1 MSHAA
6 DSPLLMIGWD
16 FHQTPVEIRERLAFS
31 PEKVKEA
38 LSIMRKEGLLSEG
51 VIISTC
57 NRSEVYGVAGAA
69 LADKDP
75 IEGLTEF
82 IAHYH
87 GVPRAEVNG
96 YGYRFA
102 GPEAARHLLRVT
114 SGMESLALGEHQ
126 IIGQVRE
133 AFRLASSAG
142 ATRSVLHR
150 LFQKALET
158 GKRVRSETGLSSR
171 PISIPGVA
179 MELSEKIYENLAPR
193 KFLLLGAGETS
204 GIFFDLLLA
213 RGATNIE
220 VTNRTFTRAQEL
232 CKRGGKA
239 VPWEDLN
246 AHLATADIVVSATS
260 STTPVISFEAATAA
274 VAQRLGQPLFFLDL
288 GIPRNV
294 DPRIG
299 ELNNAFLYAVDD
311 LQEIAE
317 RNRQERQKELGPALE
332 ILEEELEEFLAWFG
346 SLAVIPTV
354 TSLRQK
360 FESIRESDFDRQ
372 LEKMTHIDAKDREK
386 IRLMAQG
393 MVKSLLR
400 HPTEAIKDEPDP
412 GRRLDRA
419 EAARHLFDLD
429 VKPKERD

>member
-1 MSHAA
+1 MNNSAE
-6 DSPLLMIGWD
+6 SPLVLVGWD
-16 FHQTPVEIRERLAFS
+16 FHQTPVELRERLAFS
-31 PEKVKEA
+31 PEKVREA
-38 LSIMRKEGLLSEG
+38 LALMRKEGLLSEG

-57 NRSEVYGVAGAA
+57 NRSEIYGVAGAA
-69 LADKDP
+69 LSGADP
-75 IEGLTEF
+75 TEAVTEF
-82 IAHYH
+82 VANYH
-87 GVPRAEVNG
+87 GIPRTEVNG
-96 YGYRFA
+96 YGYRFS
-102 GPEAARHLLRVT
+102 GTDAARHLLRVT

-158 GKRVRSETGLSSR
+158 GKRVRSETGLSSK

-193 KFLLLGAGETS
+193 KFLILGAGETS
-204 GIFFDLLLA
+204 SIFFDLLLA

-220 VTNRTFTRAQEL
+220 VTNRTFTRANEL
-232 CKRGGKA
+232 CRRGGKA
-239 VPWEDLN
+239 VPWEELESRL
-246 AHLATADIVVSATS
+246 AHADIVVSATS
-260 STTPVISFEAATAA
+260 STEPVISFEAAKAA
-274 VAQRLGQPLFFLDL
+274 VAQRRGEPLFFLDL

-294 DPRIG
+294 DPRVAD
-299 ELNNAFLYAVDD
+299 LNNAFLYAVDD

-332 ILEEELEEFLAWFG
+332 ILEEELEEFLSWFG
-346 SLAVIPTV
+346 SLAVVPTV
-354 TSLRQK
+354 ASLRQK
-360 FESIRESDFDRQ
+360 FESIREADFDRH
-372 LEKMTHIDAKDREK
+372 LEKMTHIAEADREK
-386 IRLMAQG
+386 IRLMAQAI
-393 MVKSLLR
+393 VKSLLR
-400 HPTEAIKDEPDP
+400 RPTEAMKDEPDP

-429 VKPKERD
+429 VKPKE

>member
-1 MSHAA
+1 MSNMS
-6 DSPLLMIGWD
+6 DSPLVLVGWD
-16 FHQTPVEIRERLAFS
+16 FHQTPVELRERLAFS
-31 PEKVKEA
+31 PEKVREA
-38 LSIMRKEGLLSEG
+38 LLLMRKEGLLSEG

-57 NRSEVYGVAGAA
+57 NRSEIYGITGAA
-69 LADKDP
+69 LMGADP
-75 IEGLTEF
+75 TEAVTEF
-82 IAHYH
+82 VANYH
-87 GVPRAEVNG
+87 GIPRTEVNG
-96 YGYRFA
+96 FGYRFS
-102 GPEAARHLLRVT
+102 GTDAARHLLRVT

-158 GKRVRSETGLSSR
+158 GKRVRSETGLSSK

-193 KFLLLGAGETS
+193 KFLILGAGETS
-204 GIFFDLLLA
+204 SIFFDLLLA

-220 VTNRTFTRAQEL
+220 VTNRTFTRADEL
-232 CKRGGKA
+232 CRRGGKA
-239 VPWEDLN
+239 VPWEELN
-246 AHLATADIVVSATS
+246 SRLAHADIVVSATS
-260 STTPVISFEAATAA
+260 STTPVISFEAVKAA
-274 VAQRLGQPLFFLDL
+274 VAQRRGQPLFFLDL

-294 DPRIG
+294 DPRVAD
-299 ELNNAFLYAVDD
+299 LNNAFLYAVDD

-317 RNRQERQKELGPALE
+317 RNRQEREKELGPALE
-332 ILEEELEEFLAWFG
+332 ILEEELEEFLSWFG
-346 SLAVIPTV
+346 SLAVVPTV
-354 TSLRQK
+354 ASLRQK
-360 FESIRESDFDRQ
+360 FESIRETDFDRH
-372 LEKMTHIDAKDREK
+372 LEKMTHIAASDREK
-386 IRLMAQG
+386 IRLMAQA

-400 HPTEAIKDEPDP
+400 RPTEAMKDEPDP

-429 VKPKERD
+429 VKPKD